1 MFLWLRIVH
10 TDAYNTGYETVG
22 VCCFYCIFCIFPVT
36 SVQLDFAV
44 LFILAFTLVC
54 CEQTKKMDVYVESK
68 VFDDELISKQ
78 PAFAVI
84 RDMLFTF
91 NEG

>member
-1 MFLWLRIVH
+1 
-10 TDAYNTGYETVG
+10 
-22 VCCFYCIFCIFPVT
+22 
-36 SVQLDFAV
+36 VQLDFAA
-44 LFILAFTLVC
+44 LCKLAFTLLC